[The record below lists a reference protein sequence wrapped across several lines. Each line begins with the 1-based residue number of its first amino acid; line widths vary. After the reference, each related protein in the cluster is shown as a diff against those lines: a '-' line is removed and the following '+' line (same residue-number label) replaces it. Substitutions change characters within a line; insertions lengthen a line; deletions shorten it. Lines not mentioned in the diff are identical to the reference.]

1 MVNRRDFLKGS
12 AAIVGCAALTGFA
25 PSGKHRR
32 LGVQLYTVRDQAEK
46 DLPGTLA
53 AIKKIGYDEVET
65 YWNVYTHPAKELK
78 KMINDAGLEVH
89 SGHFDYEGLES
100 KLDYASELGLT
111 YVICPMLP
119 KNMWTSL
126 DGFRRAA
133 DQFNLWGADIRQRGM
148 KFGFHN
154 HNYEFKAFNGK
165 TGFDTLMG
173 DTEPKLVCLEMD
185 CYWITQAGEDPVAM
199 MNKLG
204 DRVKA
209 LHLKDRKPGA
219 ATSQTL
225 DETAYHFAP
234 VGTGTINWKDV
245 LATAEKH
252 GITELFV
259 EQDYGDLAPL
269 EELRISYKNLRA
281 IA

>member
-209 LHLKDRKPGA
+209 LHLKDREPGA

-259 EQDYGDLAPL
+259 EQDYGDLAPI

>member
-12 AAIVGCAALTGFA
+12 ATIVGCAALTGFA
-25 PSGKHRR
+25 PAKKNKK

-46 DLPGTLA
+46 DLPSTLA
-53 AIKKIGYDEVET
+53 AIKKIGYNEVET
-65 YWNVYTHPAKELK
+65 YWNVYTHPAKDLK

-100 KLDYASELGLT
+100 KLDYASELGLA

-119 KNMWTSL
+119 KSMWTSL

-154 HNYEFKAFNGK
+154 HNYEFKKFGGK
-165 TGFDTLMG
+165 TGFETLMG

-219 ATSQTL
+219 APSQTL

-234 VGTGTINWKDV
+234 VGTGTINWKEV
-245 LATAEKH
+245 LASAEKN

-259 EQDYGDLAPL
+259 EQDYGDSAPL
-269 EELRISYKNLRA
+269 DELRISYKNLRT
-281 IA
+281 IV